1 MRLGSDTRALVTGAS
16 RGIGHAVAEELL
28 SRGCTVGLVSR
39 TPEPLAGKSIALTAD
54 VGDRVQVERALGR
67 FIEEAGGLD
76 VLVANAGV
84 AYYGPFHDAPIE
96 EAEEM
101 TRVNWLGTVYAVHA
115 ALPHMLDRA
124 SGHIAIMSSVAGHR
138 AFPWAAVYGATKA
151 AQRGFAE
158 ALRHELSGTGVE
170 VTGVYPG
177 EVATHL
183 HDHARAHGRMPDW
196 RREGAGIPASEA
208 ARAILAGIEQRRPAV
223 FVPRTTRLL
232 GVLHG
237 ISPALADRVLRA
249 VLGGTAAPAGRSR

>member
-1 MRLGSDTRALVTGAS
+1 VRLGKDTRALVTGAS
-16 RGIGHAVAEELL
+16 RGIGRAVAEELL
-28 SRGCTVGLVSR
+28 RRGATVGLASR
-39 TPEPLAGKSIALTAD
+39 SPEPLAGNSIPLAAD
-54 VGDRVQVERALGR
+54 VGERAEIEGAVAR
-67 FIEEAGGLD
+67 FVAEAGGLD

-84 AYYGPFHDAPIE
+84 AYYGPFRDAPVE

-124 SGHIAIMSSVAGHR
+124 SGHIAIVSSVAAHR
-138 AFPWAAVYGATKA
+138 TFPWAAVYGATKA

-170 VTGVYPG
+170 LTAVYPG
-177 EVATHL
+177 EVETHL

-196 RREGAGIPASEA
+196 RRQDGAIPPAQA
-208 ARAILAGIEQRRPAV
+208 AHAILAGIEQRRAAVYVPAN
-223 FVPRTTRLL
+223 TRLL
-232 GVLHG
+232 GILHG
-237 ISPALADRVLRA
+237 LSPALADRLLRA